1 MAVQTREAEKMQS
14 AQFLQ
19 EINFKLDLLPVLSQ
33 KVNTIPELS
42 DSIDAIQVQLSNII
56 TQLSNNA
63 KTNDEIKK
71 ELENVK
77 SNLAVS
83 YERANKLEAEQK
95 RTNLIFYNYTP
106 QQLGDYTLKQEITG
120 LLNRTM
126 PSLGIN
132 RSDIRD
138 IFRLKSGPIVVKLNS
153 VEIRDYILRNSSVL
167 RRFGLSVAPD
177 YTAIQREARKHL
189 KEMLTTAQND
199 GRDAKLR
206 GDKLF
211 IEGRIFRYDGNSI
224 VEIKRNLKPV
234 QNSGPPFSARLP
246 NDPNNIP
253 MRLVSDASDSDT
265 ETLVPSTTTPQA
277 VSTAKRPSSAI
288 ISPNDLFRPGTR
300 NVAPKGSHSPR
311 KKFNDR
317 HRGGFSRDFYYNK
330 HRSELA
336 DINNRTREYYHVAFP
351 PTKTSNEQSQ
361 PKASDVNVLT
371 EGVET

>member
-1 MAVQTREAEKMQS
+1 MQI

-33 KVNTIPELS
+33 KVNTIPEPS
-42 DSIDAIQVQLSNII
+42 HSIDAIQVQLSSII

-63 KTNDEIKK
+63 MTDDEIKK

-83 YERANKLEAEQK
+83 YERANKLEADQK
-95 RTNLIFYNYTP
+95 RTNLIIYNYTP
-106 QQLGDYTLKQEITG
+106 QQLGDYTLNQEITG

-189 KEMLTTAQND
+189 KEMLTLAQND

-211 IEGRIFRYDGNSI
+211 IQGRIFR
-224 VEIKRNLKPV
+224 
-234 QNSGPPFSARLP
+234 
-246 NDPNNIP
+246 
-253 MRLVSDASDSDT
+253 
-265 ETLVPSTTTPQA
+265 
-277 VSTAKRPSSAI
+277 
-288 ISPNDLFRPGTR
+288 
-300 NVAPKGSHSPR
+300 
-311 KKFNDR
+311 KFN
-317 HRGGFSRDFYYNK
+317 SRN
-330 HRSELA
+330 
-336 DINNRTREYYHVAFP
+336 
-351 PTKTSNEQSQ
+351 
-361 PKASDVNVLT
+361 
-371 EGVET
+371 

>member
-126 PSLGIN
+126 PSFGLN

-138 IFRLKSGPIVVKLNS
+138 VFRLKSGPIVVKLNS
-153 VEIRDYILRNSSVL
+153 VEIRD
-167 RRFGLSVAPD
+167 
-177 YTAIQREARKHL
+177 
-189 KEMLTTAQND
+189 
-199 GRDAKLR
+199 
-206 GDKLF
+206 
-211 IEGRIFRYDGNSI
+211 
-224 VEIKRNLKPV
+224 
-234 QNSGPPFSARLP
+234 
-246 NDPNNIP
+246 
-253 MRLVSDASDSDT
+253 
-265 ETLVPSTTTPQA
+265 
-277 VSTAKRPSSAI
+277 
-288 ISPNDLFRPGTR
+288 
-300 NVAPKGSHSPR
+300 
-311 KKFNDR
+311 
-317 HRGGFSRDFYYNK
+317 
-330 HRSELA
+330 
-336 DINNRTREYYHVAFP
+336 
-351 PTKTSNEQSQ
+351 
-361 PKASDVNVLT
+361 
-371 EGVET
+371 

>member
-1 MAVQTREAEKMQS
+1 MQS

-234 QNSGPPFSARLP
+234 QNSGPPLVLGSQM
-246 NDPNNIP
+246 IP
-253 MRLVSDASDSDT
+253 
-265 ETLVPSTTTPQA
+265 
-277 VSTAKRPSSAI
+277 I
-288 ISPNDLFRPGTR
+288 IFR
-300 NVAPKGSHSPR
+300 
-311 KKFNDR
+311 
-317 HRGGFSRDFYYNK
+317 
-330 HRSELA
+330 
-336 DINNRTREYYHVAFP
+336 
-351 PTKTSNEQSQ
+351 
-361 PKASDVNVLT
+361 
-371 EGVET
+371 

>member
-138 IFRLKSGPIVVKLNS
+138 IFRLKSGPIVVKLNL

-265 ETLVPSTTTPQA
+265 ETLVPSTSTPQA
-277 VSTAKRPSSAI
+277 VSTAKRPASAI
-288 ISPNDLFRPGTR
+288 VSSVANSGTIVPFWYISPLKVHSGTIT
-300 NVAPKGSHSPR
+300 NFLVHFTKCGTIW
-311 KKFNDR
+311 
-317 HRGGFSRDFYYNK
+317 YNK
-330 HRSELA
+330 
-336 DINNRTREYYHVAFP
+336 I
-351 PTKTSNEQSQ
+351 
-361 PKASDVNVLT
+361 
-371 EGVET
+371 